1 MNETTNKHDDTT
13 QAEDKASVA
22 PRLGPDGKPMAPEF
36 GGPGGPEPT
45 RHGEWEVN
53 GRVSDF

>member
-1 MNETTNKHDDTT
+1 MNDKTNQHDGTTEV
-13 QAEDKASVA
+13 ADKASAA

-36 GGPGGPEPT
+36 GGPDGPEPT